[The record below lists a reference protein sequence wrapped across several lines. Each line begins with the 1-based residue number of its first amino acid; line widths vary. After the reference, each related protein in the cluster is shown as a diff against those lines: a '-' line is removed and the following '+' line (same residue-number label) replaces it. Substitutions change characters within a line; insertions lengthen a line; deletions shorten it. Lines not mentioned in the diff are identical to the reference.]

1 MPSALLTLLS
11 RAARPLRPPPAAA
24 GAAARALSTAPLAAP
39 RAVASCL
46 RDDGEFPS
54 LLITRDGVS
63 ARGPFAAAQ
72 AQYLQPDPALVA
84 EVRAARGVSGVGGGV
99 ARARV
104 FA

>member
-1 MPSALLTLLS
+1 MSPARAHLTLLA
-11 RAARPLRPPPAAA
+11 RAARARPPPRARAAP
-24 GAAARALSTAPLAAP
+24 AAARALSAVPLAAP
-39 RAVASCL
+39 RAASCL

-84 EVRAARGVSGVGGGV
+84 EVLSLIHI
-99 ARARV
+99 
-104 FA
+104 